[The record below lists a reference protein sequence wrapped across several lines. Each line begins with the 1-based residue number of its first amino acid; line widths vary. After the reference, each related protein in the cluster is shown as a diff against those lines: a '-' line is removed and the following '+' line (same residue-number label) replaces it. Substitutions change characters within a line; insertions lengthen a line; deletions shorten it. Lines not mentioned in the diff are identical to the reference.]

1 MMVTILKLIKVA
13 YYFVVDNWRAV
24 VLTLAIIAAVVVVYL
39 VFRPAPAKINE
50 REIQDAIKALE
61 EKNDAKVKE
70 ILVNADIRERQIDA
84 NLANAK
90 GETVNAYVDARK
102 KYANMNTADLA
113 AEIER
118 RK

>member
-1 MMVTILKLIKVA
+1 MITLWKCLKLA
-13 YYFVVDNWRAV
+13 FYFVVDNWRAF
-24 VLTLAIIAAVVVVYL
+24 VLTLVIIGAVVIVYL
-39 VFRPAPAKINE
+39 AFRPAPAKLDE
-50 REIQDAIKALE
+50 REIQESIKAIE
-61 EKNDAKVKE
+61 EKNDAKLKE

-90 GETVNAYVDARK
+90 VETINAAADARK
-102 KYANMNTADLA
+102 KYANMNTSDLA